1 MKNSKPVFIA
11 ILSLT
16 VLFFNKTAAQTY
28 QSNWESLDKRPI
40 PQWFTD
46 AKFGIF
52 IHWGVYSVPAWAPA
66 SADIGVY
73 AKYAE
78 WYWPRINGGKDP
90 NPQQG
95 DVNKLF
101 TDYHNR
107 IWGSDF
113 KYQDFAL
120 MWKAEQFNPTQWA
133 AIFKES
139 GAKYVIL
146 TSKHHEGFTLWPSEN
161 SWNWNA
167 MDIGPHRDLCGDL
180 SKAVKEA
187 GLHMGFY
194 YSLYEWFNPLYKSNP
209 EKYVSEH
216 MLPQLKDLVNRYEPE
231 LLYLDGEWDH
241 PSSMWQSEK
250 FLSWLYNESPVKETV
265 VVNDRW
271 GMETR
276 SKHGGYYS
284 TEYGNVLGDQKA
296 GDMSAHPWE
305 EIRGIG
311 TSFGYNR
318 IEDLSNYLSSKDLVH
333 MLIKIVSEGG
343 NLCLNIGPT
352 ADGIIP
358 VIMQQRL
365 SDIGSWLKI
374 NGEAIYATQ
383 IWKKKSLK
391 TGENQSIF
399 YTSKGKDLYVICTSW
414 PGKNILIAGLSKVH
428 TVSLLGSNLKIIHSV
443 SKGQLQIVPPAI
455 NPGNIP
461 CDYAWVFKIT
471 DAN

>member
-1 MKNSKPVFIA
+1 MNSKTKRN
-11 ILSLT
+11 ILI
-16 VLFFNKTAAQTY
+16 VVVALFFLVTLKNYAQTY
-28 QSNWESLDKRPI
+28 DPNWSSLDKRPI

-66 SADIGVY
+66 SADIGIY

-95 DVNKLF
+95 DVNKFF

-107 IWGSDF
+107 VWGEKF
-113 KYQDFAL
+113 KYQDFAQ
-120 MWKAEQFNPTQWA
+120 MWKAEHFNPDQWA
-133 AIFKES
+133 ELIKNA

-146 TSKHHEGFTLWPSEN
+146 TSKHHEGFTLWPSEQ
-161 SWNWNA
+161 SWNWNSV
-167 MDIGPHRDLCGDL
+167 DIGPHRDLCGDL
-180 SKAVKEA
+180 SKAVKA
-187 GLHMGFY
+187 KGLHMGFY

-216 MLPQLKDLVNRYEPE
+216 MLPQMKDLVNRYQPE
-231 LLYLDGEWDH
+231 LLYPDGEWDH
-241 PSSMWQSEK
+241 PGSLWQSEQ
-250 FLSWLYNESPVKETV
+250 FLAWLYNESPVKETV
-265 VVNDRW
+265 AVNDRW
-271 GMETR
+271 GKETR

-284 TEYGNVLGDQKA
+284 TEYGQVHGDQKA

-318 IEDLSNYLSSKDLVH
+318 IEDLNHYMSSEALVH
-333 MLIKIVSEGG
+333 LLIKIVSEGG

-352 ADGIIP
+352 ADGLIP

-365 SDIGSWLKI
+365 LDIGKWLQV
-374 NGEAIYATQ
+374 NGEAIYGTKAWQ
-383 IWKKKSLK
+383 SRPAASQ
-391 TGENQSIF
+391 NQTVF
-399 YTSKGKDLYVICTSW
+399 YTAKGNDLFVICTRW
-414 PGKNILIAGLSKVH
+414 PEKQLVISGLKGAGKV
-428 TVSLLGSNLKIIHSV
+428 TLLGSNLPVKSTF
-443 SKGQLQIVPPAI
+443 SGGKLQITPPAI
-455 NPGNIP
+455 NPGNNP
-461 CDYAWVFKIT
+461 CDYAWVFKISK
-471 DAN
+471 